1 MKAVLPTTKL
11 TNVINGMADKKTILN
26 VAILGTGNIGTDLM
40 VKALRSPFLD
50 CTLFAGRNL
59 TSAGMT
65 KANSLGVRVS
75 ALGVESIM
83 KDPDCC
89 DLVFDATSAIDHKYH
104 WSLLEKMGK
113 IVIDMTP
120 SRVGEMCIPAI
131 NLDSCL
137 KYKNVN
143 MVTCG
148 GQASIPMAHLIGLLH
163 QEVDYIEVISS
174 IASRSAGPATRINID
189 EYVETTEEGIKIFSG
204 CKRSKVMLILN
215 PAHPPIDM
223 QTTVFAKVKKPDIQK
238 LNAAAVDMARQIQA
252 YVPGYQLI
260 VPPVLENKRI
270 VIMVKIQ
277 GLGDYL
283 PKFAGNLDI
292 INCAAIA
299 MAEEYAKNSRSAPI
313 RASAKNK

>member
-1 MKAVLPTTKL
+1 MF
-11 TNVINGMADKKTILN
+11 NGMVDQTKKLK
-26 VAILGTGNIGTDLM
+26 VAILGSGNIGTDLM
-40 VKALRSPFLD
+40 VKTLRSPFLE
-50 CTLFAGRNL
+50 CTLFIGRNL
-59 TSAGMT
+59 SSPGMT
-65 KANSLGVRVS
+65 KANSLGVKVS
-75 ALGVESIM
+75 DLGVEAIT

-113 IVIDMTP
+113 TVIDMTP

-131 NLDSCL
+131 NLESCFG
-137 KYKNVN
+137 YKNVN

-148 GQASIPMAHLIGLLH
+148 GQASIPMAYLIGQIH

-189 EYVETTEEGIKIFSG
+189 EYVETTEEGIKTFSG
-204 CKRSKVMLILN
+204 CGRAKVILILN
-215 PAHPPIDM
+215 PAHPPINM

-238 LNAAAVDMARQIQA
+238 LNAPVVNMVRQIQA

-260 VPPVLENKRI
+260 VPPVLENNRI
-270 VIMVKIQ
+270 VIMLKVQ

-299 MAEEYAKNSRSAPI
+299 MAEEYAKNSRGTQIS
-313 RASAKNK
+313 